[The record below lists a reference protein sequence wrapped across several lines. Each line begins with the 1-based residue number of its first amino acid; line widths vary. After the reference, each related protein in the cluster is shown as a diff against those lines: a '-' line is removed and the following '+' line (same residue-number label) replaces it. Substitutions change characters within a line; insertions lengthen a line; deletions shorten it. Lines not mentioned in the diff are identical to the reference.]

1 MKTISIL
8 GCGWLGLPLAVSFI
22 GEGYTVKGSTTHKE
36 KAKRLSQKGIDSFLI
51 ALTQNNIEGDIGAFL
66 NNSKTLIVN
75 IPPGMR
81 KNPSE
86 SFAQKIEKLI
96 PFIEKST
103 VTQVVFISSTSVY
116 GNASGVITE
125 DTQPQPVT
133 ASAREIL
140 LSEQSLLDNTNFKT
154 TVIRFGGLIGTDRH
168 PITFLSG
175 KRDIKNPQGN
185 INLIHQ
191 NDCIGII
198 KKVIEKNVWSTTI
211 NAVYPSHPTRKAYY
225 TTKAKELSI
234 APPEFDETTSST
246 ERIIKSNLIEQQLG
260 YRFKFPV

>member
-8 GCGWLGLPLAVSFI
+8 GGGWLGLPLAVSFI
-22 GEGYTVKGSTTHKE
+22 KDDYTVKGSTTHKE
-36 KAKRLSQKGIDSFLI
+36 KAKHLSQKGIDSFLI
-51 ALTQNNIEGDIGAFL
+51 ALTQNNVEGNISAFL

-103 VTQVVFISSTSVY
+103 VIQVVFISSISVY

-125 DTQPQPVT
+125 ETQPQPAT
-133 ASAREIL
+133 AAARELL
-140 LSEQSLLDNTNFKT
+140 LSEQSLLGNANFKT

-168 PITFLSG
+168 PVTSLSG
-175 KRDIKNPQGN
+175 KRDLKNPYGN
-185 INLIHQ
+185 INLIQ
-191 NDCIGII
+191 RNDCIGIL
-198 KKVIEKNVWSTTI
+198 KKVIKKNVWNTTI

-234 APPEFDETTSST
+234 APPKFDETTSST
-246 ERIIKSNLIEQQLG
+246 ERIIKSDLVEQQLA